1 MKKILLSIAIASA
14 ALSACNKTP
23 MPQVDSRLEV
33 NLDDGPSTK
42 ATAPTAGEST
52 ISNLHIL
59 VFDAAGDL
67 DIYYKC
73 SSADISAKKATITV
87 KTGAKHVWAVA
98 NIADSKVSAVTT
110 VSALK
115 AVTTDLSDNT
125 TGALVMVGNADC
137 TVAASGASAAVT
149 LKRLVARVSLNKVTC
164 SIPSAYGSLTVNR
177 VFLANVVGNMNLGG
191 DAAAATWY
199 NKEGVKDENP
209 LVSSHI
215 IDGGTYAASCPSLT
229 YANVGDAISAGSS
242 KTWSN
247 KLLYCYRN
255 TSTTAPTAFSTTFSA
270 QRTVLVVAATIGG
283 KLYYYP
289 VVLDNSTIAANTE
302 YGVSLTISGLGSDHP
317 NKPVEKGVLTAT
329 VSVSN
334 WDTGSAY
341 SETI

>member
-42 ATAPTAGEST
+42 ATTPTAGESA

-73 SSADISAKKATITV
+73 TSADISARKATITV

-98 NIADSKVSAVTT
+98 NIADSKVNAVTT

-115 AVTTDLSDNT
+115 AVTTDLSDNS
-125 TGALVMVGNADC
+125 TGALVMVGDADA
-137 TVAASGASAAVT
+137 TVAASGASAAIT
-149 LKRLVARVSLNKVTC
+149 LKRLVARVSLNKITC

-191 DAAAATWY
+191 DASPSTWY
-199 NKEGVKDENP
+199 NREGVKDESP
-209 LVSSHI
+209 LVESHI

-229 YANVGDAISAGSS
+229 YANVGDAIAVGGSKS
-242 KTWSN
+242 WSN

-255 TSTTAPTAFSTTFSA
+255 LSTAAPASFSTSFSA

-289 VVLDNSTIAANTE
+289 VILDSSTIAANTE
-302 YGVSLTISGLGSDHP
+302 YGVSLTITGLGSNHP
-317 NKPVEKGVLTAT
+317 SRPVEKGALTAT

-341 SETI
+341 TETI